1 MFYNTDDLRTDEIYL
16 KLIETVDENKEKGY
30 VPAYVFKICR
40 TVDDSEVGNC
50 NLRVGHN
57 KNTYYGGNIG
67 YGIDAPYRGN
77 HYAGKACL
85 LLFELAKRHK
95 MEYILITCS
104 PENIASRKSCEFAG
118 CKLEGIVELPPD
130 NDRYL
135 AGDRQ
140 QCIYKFQL

>member
-67 YGIDAPYRGN
+67 YDIDEPYRGN
-77 HYAGKACL
+77 YYAGKACI
-85 LLFELAKRHK
+85 LLFDLAKRHE
-95 MEYILITCS
+95 MEYISITCN
-104 PENIASRKSCEFAG
+104 PDNFASRKTCEFCDG
-118 CKLEGIVELPPD
+118 TFEGIVDLPTD
-130 NDRYL
+130 NDMYL
-135 AGDRQ
+135 EGERQ
-140 QCIYKFQL
+140 KCIHRFDL

>member
-16 KLIETVDENKEKGY
+16 KLTKTEDENIEKGY
-30 VPAYVFKICR
+30 MPTYVYKICR
-40 TVDDSEVGNC
+40 TVDNTEVGDC

-57 KNTYYGGNIG
+57 QKTYYGGNIG
-67 YGIDAPYRGN
+67 YGIDEQFRGN

-95 MEYILITCS
+95 MEYILIACS
-104 PENIASRKSCEFAG
+104 PENIASCKSCEFAG
-118 CKLEGIVELPPD
+118 CKLEGIVDLPPD

-135 AGDRQ
+135 AGDRHK
-140 QCIYKFQL
+140 CIYRLEF